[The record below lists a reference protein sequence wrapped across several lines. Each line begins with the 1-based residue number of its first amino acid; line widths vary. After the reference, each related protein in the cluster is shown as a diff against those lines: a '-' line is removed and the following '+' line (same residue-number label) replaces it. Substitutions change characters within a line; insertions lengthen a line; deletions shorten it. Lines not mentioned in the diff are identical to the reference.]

1 MGRFRLSNSS
11 RMSKVNKILPLS
23 AAYVNAGQRLI
34 VANEEGTPQL
44 TDGYQLST
52 NVICG
57 QVVEIADRDGYKG
70 ILVDDSSGLIVLK
83 DYKEDREPLQIGDFI
98 KAFGGMRKPKGAE
111 NGNLYFTPYEIL
123 KLGEQEADEISLKV
137 LEQIVGQ
144 LNFSKRG
151 SSTANNA
158 GAQKMETQLIITKF
172 RAWSIKL
179 RPKKVPMYLQISI
192 TSGCLRKKCET
203 CSNFWPTKDISTLLL
218 MIIISN
224 RHRYHFSHNVKF
236 PTLPD

>member
-111 NGNLYFTPYEIL
+111 NGNLYFTPYEI
-123 KLGEQEADEISLKV
+123 SLKV

-158 GAQKMETQLIITKF
+158 GAQKMETSKGSTDVNTGFNILPLGNGVTADHNKVLGVVYKIEAEEGANVPADF
-172 RAWSIKL
+172 NHLGMSE
-179 RPKKVPMYLQISI
+179 KKVRDLLQFLADE
-192 TSGCLRKKCET
+192 G
-203 CSNFWPTKDISTLLL
+203 
-218 MIIISN
+218 
-224 RHRYHFSHNVKF
+224 H
-236 PTLPD
+236 